1 MDWETFE
8 KHKAFAGERKP
19 SMLRRRVGH
28 DYESRR
34 IYLITMTVEGRR
46 PLLGRLVGNADAPQG
61 SAEAPR
67 VELSPLGQEVEACW
81 QAIGEHY
88 PSVRVLATRVMPDH
102 LHGILFVEQQME
114 HHLGMVIKGFK
125 AGCNK
130 AYRRQSPML
139 QQCCSKENG
148 GKTGYLWSRNYND
161 HILEGS
167 GELSR
172 WFDYLEDNPRRLAVR
187 RTHPEFFRVQFDITI
202 GGQSYAAI
210 GNRFLLDYPE
220 KEQVQ
225 CSRSL
230 TDGQIKAVVERMLAK
245 ARRGVVLV
253 SPAISKGEQA
263 VMRAALDAR
272 LPIIFLTPWGFNEF
286 SRPGHQYYEACAEG
300 RFLILAPWKH
310 QNQRLP
316 LTRDM
321 CLKLNAMT
329 EEVSDKDNGQR
340 LKPKT

>member
-88 PSVRVLATRVMPDH
+88 PSVR
-102 LHGILFVEQQME
+102 
-114 HHLGMVIKGFK
+114 
-125 AGCNK
+125 
-130 AYRRQSPML
+130 
-139 QQCCSKENG
+139 
-148 GKTGYLWSRNYND
+148 
-161 HILEGS
+161 
-167 GELSR
+167 
-172 WFDYLEDNPRRLAVR
+172 
-187 RTHPEFFRVQFDITI
+187 
-202 GGQSYAAI
+202 
-210 GNRFLLDYPE
+210 
-220 KEQVQ
+220 
-225 CSRSL
+225 
-230 TDGQIKAVVERMLAK
+230 
-245 ARRGVVLV
+245 
-253 SPAISKGEQA
+253 
-263 VMRAALDAR
+263 